1 MLNNKRVRRAWR
13 ACTALAVLLVAGCVS
28 AAPEESGEGVP
39 ASDSSAGAEGRAATS
54 LIDGGLGSVGGADS
68 VDSVAGG
75 VSAGGGDAS
84 SVSSTSSSLLEG
96 ASISGVEGEGVVGEE
111 EFEWN
116 EEFRDVLMYN
126 RPDDFSS
133 YSDETIL
140 ALAFHHRALL
150 KDDAWGVD
158 LNDLSTSLGALCW
171 IILNAQMVMPI
182 VLDGLVWPSIRY
194 GVGGNLRV
202 WHLEREVEERGL
214 ELFWDGGPVDDM
226 RTLRHVLQTA
236 REVRG
241 VVLGSDLLP
250 VLRPLA
256 EELYA
261 WIDELWEMPV
271 VRVRPT
277 LEKLTSGYNGSPY
290 RGLEGITEEEITQI
304 WPEEFEIGL
313 TDESFTDFWKSL
325 MVERLAGDKEVLGLL
340 DAGCEVRR
348 NDLYAG
354 ACPAWVA
361 DVLSRIECRTRGE
374 LDCPFGG
381 CASEQGSG
389 LDN

>member
-1 MLNNKRVRRAWR
+1 MLSNKRVKGAWR
-13 ACTALAVLLVAGCVS
+13 MYAALAVLLAAGCVS

-39 ASDSSAGAEGRAATS
+39 ASDGGAGAEGRAATS
-54 LIDGGLGSVGGADS
+54 LIDGGG
-68 VDSVAGG
+68 
-75 VSAGGGDAS
+75 AS
-84 SVSSTSSSLLEG
+84 SVSSTSSSLLDG
-96 ASISGVEGEGVVGEE
+96 ASISGVEGEGVEGEE

-116 EEFRDVLMYN
+116 EEFRDVLMYSK
-126 RPDDFSS
+126 PEDWSY
-133 YSDETIL
+133 YSDEEIV
-140 ALAFHHRALL
+140 ALAFNHRALL
-150 KDDAWGVD
+150 KDDPWGVD

-171 IILNAQMVMPI
+171 IILNVQMVMPI
-182 VLDGLVWPSIRY
+182 VMDGGLVLPSLRY
-194 GVGGNLRV
+194 GAGGNLRV

-226 RTLRHVLQTA
+226 LTLRHVLQTA

-241 VVLGSDLLP
+241 VVFGSDLSP

-261 WIDELWEMPV
+261 WIDELWELPV

-304 WPEEFEIGL
+304 WPEEFELGL
-313 TDESFTDFWKSL
+313 TDESFQDFWKLL
-325 MVERLAGDKEVLGLL
+325 MVERLVGDEEVLGLL

-348 NDLYAG
+348 NDWYAG

-381 CASEQGSG
+381 CASEEGSG